1 MRKLCR
7 WLLYKRLG
15 WHTNIRVDHPSKYII
30 CLAPHTSNW
39 DFIIGQLYMHAEG
52 MHVGF
57 LMKKEWFFW
66 PLGILFRNLGGV
78 PVYRDGRHS
87 LTDQLSERAQKS
99 DRFSLCVTP
108 EGTRSLTTEWK
119 KGFHFI
125 ATKAGIP
132 VLLYGLDYK
141 RKLIECTCSFVPTG
155 DIEKEMQEIKKYFKD
170 YKGLYPEKFS
180 V

>member
-1 MRKLCR
+1 MKKFCR
-7 WLLYKRLG
+7 WLLYKHLG
-15 WHTNIRVDHPSKYII
+15 WHTNISVEHPSKYII

-39 DFIIGQLYMHAEG
+39 DFIIGQLYMRAEG
-52 MHVGF
+52 MKVGF

-66 PLGILFRNLGGV
+66 PLGVWFRKMGGI

-87 LTDQLSERAQKS
+87 LTEQLANYALQA

-119 KGFHFI
+119 KGFYYI
-125 ATKAGIP
+125 AAKSEIP
-132 VLLYGLDYK
+132 VLLYGLDYE
-141 RKLIECTCSFVPTG
+141 RKLIECTRSFVPSG
-155 DIEKEMQEIKKYFKD
+155 DIEKEMPEIKAYFKD

-180 V
+180 I